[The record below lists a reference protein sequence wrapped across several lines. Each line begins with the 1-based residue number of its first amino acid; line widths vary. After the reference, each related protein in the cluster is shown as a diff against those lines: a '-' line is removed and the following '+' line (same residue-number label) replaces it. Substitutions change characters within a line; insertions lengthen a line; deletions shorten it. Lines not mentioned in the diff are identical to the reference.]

1 MTRRAF
7 SVAQALAAAV
17 ALARL
22 ARGRR
27 RRPPLAARATDPVPG
42 LTVSVVIPARDE
54 EGRLAGC
61 LVPLLEDGGADEVI
75 VVDDRSADATAEVAR
90 GLGARVVEGAELP
103 PGWVGKPWALHQGLR
118 AATGDVVVTLDADTR
133 PRLGLVRALV
143 HAVAAEPERTLTS
156 ATARFD
162 CRTAAERVLHP
173 SLLATL
179 AYRFG
184 PLDAVGPPP
193 RASRAV
199 ANGQCL
205 AVRRTALEAEGGFAA
220 ARDRMTDD
228 VALAR
233 ALRARGWGVAVHD
246 AGDLLEVRMYESL
259 AETWREWGRS
269 IAMPDVTAPGWQAA
283 DVAVVWLAMA
293 LPLPR
298 LLAGRGT
305 ALDRVLVAVRLV
317 LHAALA
323 RAYRSR
329 GAAFWVAPLADL
341 AAAVRLTV
349 SAVRPLR
356 VWRGRTY

>member
-1 MTRRAF
+1 MARGAF
-7 SVAQALAAAV
+7 SFVQALAAAV
-17 ALARL
+17 VLARL

-27 RRPPLAARATDPVPG
+27 RRRPLAAPPADRAAG

-54 EGRLAGC
+54 ARRLAGC
-61 LVPLLEDGGADEVI
+61 LAPLLEDAGTREVI
-75 VVDDRSADATAEVAR
+75 VVDDRSADATAELAR
-90 GLGARVVEGAELP
+90 GLGARVIDGAELP
-103 PGWVGKPWALHQGLR
+103 PGWVGKPWALHQGLE

-133 PRLGLVRALV
+133 PRPGLVRALA

-162 CRTAAERVLHP
+162 CRTPAERVLHP

-184 PLDAVGPPP
+184 PLDADGPPP

-205 AVRRTALEAEGGFAA
+205 AVRRAALLAEGGFAA

-233 ALRARGWGVAVHD
+233 ALRARGWSVAVHD

-269 IAMPDVTAPGWQAA
+269 IAMTDVTAPAWRAA

-305 ALDRVLVAVRLV
+305 ALDRLLVAVRLS
-317 LHAALA
+317 LHGALA
-323 RAYRSR
+323 RAYCTR
-329 GAAFWVAPLADL
+329 GPAFWLAPVGDL

-356 VWRGRTY
+356 VWRGRSY